1 MQPTPS
7 DATTSPRMA
16 VVVACVAL
24 FTDMLVYGILIPVLP
39 LLPAMAEAGPSATG
53 LLFAAYAAALVM
65 VTPIAGRV
73 VDKRGSR
80 GPLLAALVGL
90 ACACLLF
97 TIGGPYW
104 LLLTARTLQGAAAGL
119 SWVAGLS
126 LIAATVPLQ
135 RRATYLGLAMSMV
148 SVGALAGPPLAGWL
162 AGLGG
167 HSAPFL
173 LAAVLLM
180 IDGALRLAFVRPTSP
195 PSDDPATALDV
206 LRTPGCWP
214 VVALILIGAAV
225 TSCIEPVLPM
235 QLAREFGVGSAGIGM
250 LFALLTLVAACLNP
264 LVGACLPR
272 VSLRALTL
280 VGAASAA
287 AGLLLVGVGPNLPVI
302 TAGLVCLGSA
312 IALLVAPASA
322 LIGVQGAMATPPAIG
337 GAYSLYNLAY
347 AGGLVLG
354 PALSGPLTEHL
365 GFTHACLTLAGFLA
379 LTVPTFIRLPR
390 KYAAATAESVQIRD
404 RRGQHP

>member
-1 MQPTPS
+1 MQPSSS
-7 DATTSPRMA
+7 DTTTSPRMA

-39 LLPAMAEAGPSATG
+39 LLRAVTEAGPSATG
-53 LLFAAYAAALVM
+53 LLFAAYAAALVI

-73 VDKRGSR
+73 VDKRGPR

-90 ACACLLF
+90 AGACLLF

-126 LIAATVPLQ
+126 LIAATVPLRQ
-135 RRATYLGLAMSMV
+135 RGTYLGLAMSMV
-148 SVGALAGPPLAGWL
+148 SVGVLAGPPLAGWL

-173 LAAVLLM
+173 CATALLV
-180 IDGALRLAFVRPTSP
+180 IDGVLRIVFIRSDP
-195 PSDDPATALDV
+195 PPDDDPATAMDV

-214 VVALILIGAAV
+214 VVALILFGATV
-225 TSCIEPVLPM
+225 TSCIEPVLPTH
-235 QLAREFGVGSAGIGM
+235 LAEAFGTGPTGIGL
-250 LFALLTLVAACLNP
+250 LFALLTLVGACLNP
-264 LVGACLPR
+264 LVGACLPH
-272 VSLRALTL
+272 VSPRGLTL
-280 VGAASAA
+280 LGAAAA
-287 AGLLLVGVGPNLPVI
+287 AVGLVLVGIGPSLPVVI
-302 TAGLVCLGSA
+302 TGLVCLGGA
-312 IALLVAPASA
+312 IALLVAPAGA

-347 AGGLVLG
+347 AGGLFIG
-354 PALSGPLTEHL
+354 PTLSGALTEGI
-365 GFTHACLTLAGFLA
+365 GFAGACLALAVVVAPAAAILA
-379 LTVPTFIRLPR
+379 RLPR
-390 KYAAATAESVQIRD
+390 KFAVMP
-404 RRGQHP
+404 G

>member
-1 MQPTPS
+1 MQPSSS
-7 DATTSPRMA
+7 DTTTSPRMA

-39 LLPAMAEAGPSATG
+39 LLPTVTEVGPSATG
-53 LLFAAYAAALVM
+53 LLFAAYAAALVI
-65 VTPIAGRV
+65 VTPVAGRV
-73 VDKRGSR
+73 VDRRGPR
-80 GPLLAALVGL
+80 GPLLAALAGL

-104 LLLTARTLQGAAAGL
+104 LLLTARSLQGAAAGL

-135 RRATYLGLAMSMV
+135 RRGACLGLAMSMV
-148 SVGALAGPPLAGWL
+148 SVGVLAGPPLAGWL
-162 AGLGG
+162 AELGG

-173 LAAVLLM
+173 FAATLLM
-180 IDGALRLAFVRPTSP
+180 IDGALRLAFVRPTP
-195 PSDDPATALDV
+195 PPCDDPATAMDV
-206 LRTPGCWP
+206 LRTPGCWS

-235 QLAREFGVGSAGIGM
+235 QLAQGFGVGATGIGL
-250 LFALLTLVAACLNP
+250 LFALLTLVGACLNP

-272 VSLRALTL
+272 VSPRLPALTG
-280 VGAASAA
+280 VAA
-287 AGLLLVGVGPNLPVI
+287 AATGLLLVGAGPNLPVI
-302 TAGLVCLGSA
+302 AAGLVCLGAA

-322 LIGVQGAMATPPAIG
+322 LVGVQGAKATPPAIG

-347 AGGLVLG
+347 AGGLFIG
-354 PALSGPLTEHL
+354 PTLSGTLTERI
-365 GFTHACLTLAGFLA
+365 GFAPACLAMASLLVLSTAMF
-379 LTVPTFIRLPR
+379 TRLPR
-390 KYAAATAESVQIRD
+390 KLAAMP
-404 RRGQHP
+404 G